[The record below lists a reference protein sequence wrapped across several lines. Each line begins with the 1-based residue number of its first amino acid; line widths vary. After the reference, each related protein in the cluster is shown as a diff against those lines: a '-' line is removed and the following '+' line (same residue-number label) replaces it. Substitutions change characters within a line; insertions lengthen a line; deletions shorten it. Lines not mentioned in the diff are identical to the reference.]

1 MIRLQANNKKTN
13 KKKNDMKNIKELE
26 RKIMGGGGVE
36 RTEGF
41 PAPDSTG

>member
-13 KKKNDMKNIKELE
+13 KKKNDMSNIKELE
-26 RKIMGGGGVE
+26 RKMMGGVE